1 MSPLQIERFT
11 ALESALRLWNAKAG
25 GAYQDVAS
33 TLRELQQRLDQV
45 GTYLNKRSAL
55 EPARV
60 LERLER
66 NATAAGEV
74 PEAVAARVVRQVS
87 LLEDALTEYHI
98 ELQTLEAQADRT
110 LESGR
115 NLAALLQL
123 VQDANDDP
131 IPAPLA
137 WTANRQD
144 EREAALHADIATLK
158 RELETTRLALDAA
171 TTAPKGLPQ
180 EAQNEIA
187 RLREEVSQL
196 RTDSAVLDTLEP
208 SPEHFERIRNFAY
221 DENGHRRP
229 LGMILV
235 KAGVISANQ
244 LEDALR
250 EQRSA
255 WNRHLGALLVDLGY
269 ASEADIAQTLAAQ
282 MRVPYIDIPVE
293 GPEASALRLVS
304 PNLCQHHTCVPLR
317 IEGNRLVVA
326 MANPIDLIAQEDV
339 RLATGLEIEVVVA
352 TASSIRAAIHRTMDR
367 GRI

>member
-1 MSPLQIERFT
+1 MAPLHIERFT

-33 TLRELQQRLDQV
+33 TLRELQRRLDEV
-45 GTYLNKRSAL
+45 GTYLHRRCTL

-66 NATAAGEV
+66 NAVLAGET
-74 PEAVAARVVRQVS
+74 PEAASARVVRQVG
-87 LLEDALTEYHI
+87 LLEEALTDYHI
-98 ELQTLEAQADRT
+98 ELQTLEAQAERT
-110 LESGR
+110 LDSGR

-123 VQDANDDP
+123 VQDAGDDP

-144 EREAALHADIATLK
+144 EREAALHADIALLK
-158 RELETTRLALDAA
+158 RELASTRLALDAA
-171 TTAPKGLPQ
+171 TAAPRALPQ
-180 EAQNEIA
+180 EAQNEIV
-187 RLREEVSQL
+187 RLREEVTQL
-196 RTDSAVLDTLEP
+196 RSDSAALEAMEI
-208 SPEHFERIRNFAY
+208 SPEHFERIRSFAY

-235 KAGVISANQ
+235 KAGVISASQ

-293 GPEASALRLVS
+293 GPEAAALRLVS

-317 IEGNRLVVA
+317 FEGNRLVVA

-352 TASSIRAAIHRTMDR
+352 TASSIRAVIQRTT
-367 GRI
+367 GRSR